1 MVSSLGASDAIEYWL
16 NRAVVKSLLT
26 VIVLSVEV
34 VTGITT
40 LNINKVR
47 VYRNRKLLVLTMYT
61 I

>member
-1 MVSSLGASDAIEYWL
+1 MVSSLGASDAIECWF

-26 VIVLSVEV
+26 AIVLSVEV

-47 VYRNRKLLVLTMYT
+47 VYSNRKLLVLTMYT